1 MRHAKKTARK
11 VKRRKLIISGLLIL
25 VIGGL
30 GLWKF
35 NKDFLLLW
43 NSNSIN
49 VTADSP
55 LTTDK
60 VKIEFGISVNT
71 ISRSTDTDLFKRRDK
86 YTVLYDGES
95 KDKMINDYGENDFL
109 ITYDNQYYFSFRQF
123 KFNRR
128 HQHDYNF
135 HFYQKDSKIFIRAN
149 IKGQDAMKFERP
161 MLEISNADKF
171 RCNVPVDSA
180 GVIYNMIEL
189 VDPEKR

>member
-1 MRHAKKTARK
+1 MF
-11 VKRRKLIISGLLIL
+11 GLLLL
-25 VIGGL
+25 VAGGL

-43 NSNSIN
+43 NSNSIK
-49 VTADSP
+49 VTTDNP
-55 LTTDK
+55 LTIDK

-71 ISRSTDTDLFKRRDK
+71 ISRSTDTDLFERREK
-86 YTVLYDGES
+86 YTVLYDGEA
-95 KDKMINDYGENDFL
+95 KDKMINEYGENDFL
-109 ITYDNQYYFSFRQF
+109 ITYDNKYYFSFRQF

-135 HFYQKDSKIFIRAN
+135 HFYPKGNKIYIHAD

-161 MLEISNADKF
+161 MLVISLADKY

-180 GVIYNMIEL
+180 GIIYNMFGL
-189 VDPEKR
+189 VKPCEK